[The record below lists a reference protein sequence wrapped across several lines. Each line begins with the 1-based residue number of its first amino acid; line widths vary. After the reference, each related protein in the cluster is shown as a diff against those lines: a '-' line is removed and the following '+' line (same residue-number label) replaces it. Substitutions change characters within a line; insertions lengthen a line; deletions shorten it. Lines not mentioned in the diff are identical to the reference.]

1 MASLIK
7 LRRDTAANWI
17 SVNPILASGEPG
29 LETDTNK
36 IKYGDGI
43 HRWTVLSYASGGS
56 GSGTSVANTFT
67 GGTVTNLIISTSTD
81 ASSQTTGALQV
92 VGGVGVGGT
101 LWSGEH
107 YIQYDSSGGAYPGG
121 YDAGLLINN
130 TGSNFTGITMVG
142 KDSNRVFLAQSGGT
156 LFISKSNS
164 VVDPSSSLYT
174 MMVMNTAGTYIA
186 ATTTS
191 TNPTSGALTVNGG
204 VGIAQDLYVSGN
216 IYMAG
221 DQRVLTTATGIG
233 FASYNSAGIMRV
245 EQGGLLTLDSTGTLA
260 LNVPYGSQ
268 LTAGVVQIGAGIN
281 VDAFGVISVTTG
293 AFALQTATNTILGGV
308 KVGAGLGITGD
319 GTLYTLGTSGL
330 SARNSATTSTGV
342 LLSNSSTTV
351 TLVGHKSYLLQKV
364 TVSTATWLT
373 IYASATTMAADASRT
388 QGTDPTP
395 GSGVIA
401 EIITAQGGSVLMTP
415 GVMGFNDDATTS
427 TNIYAKVVNLSTAS
441 TAVTVSL
448 RIVQLEA

>member
-7 LRRDTAANWI
+7 LRRDTAAIWT

-36 IKYGDGI
+36 IKYGDGL
-43 HRWTVLSYASGGS
+43 HRWNVLSYASGGS
-56 GSGTSVANTFT
+56 SSGTTVVAFN
-67 GGTVTNLIISTSTD
+67 GGTLTNALIINTTTD
-81 ASSQTTGALQV
+81 AISQTTGALQV
-92 VGGVGVGGT
+92 RGGVGIAGT
-101 LWSGEH
+101 LWAGEI
-107 YIQYDSSGGAYPGG
+107 YVQYDSSGGAYPGG

-156 LFISKSNS
+156 LFISKSNA

-174 MMVMNTAGTYIA
+174 MMVMSTANTYIS
-186 ATTTS
+186 ATTPS

-204 VGIAQDLYVSGN
+204 VGIAKDLYVSGN
-216 IYMAG
+216 IYMAN

-245 EQGGLLTLDSTGTLA
+245 DQGGLLSIDSTGTLA
-260 LNVPYGSQ
+260 LEVPYGSYI
-268 LTAGVVQIGAGIN
+268 TAGVLQVGAGIN
-281 VDAFGVISVTTG
+281 VDAGGIISVTTG
-293 AFALQTATNTILGGV
+293 AFALQTATSVVLGGV
-308 KVGAGLGITGD
+308 KIGTGLSITGD
-319 GTLYTLGTSGL
+319 GTLSTVGTSGL
-330 SARNSATTSTGV
+330 SGRNTTTTSTGV
-342 LLSNSSTTV
+342 LLANSSTTV
-351 TLVGHKSYLLQKV
+351 PLIGHKSYLLQKV

-373 IYASATTMAADASRT
+373 IYASTTAMADDASRS

-401 EIITAQGGSVLMTP
+401 EIITAQAGSVLMTP

-427 TNIYAKVVNLSTAS
+427 TNVYAKVVNLGTTS
-441 TAVTVSL
+441 TAVTVTL
-448 RIVQLEA
+448 RIVQLEI